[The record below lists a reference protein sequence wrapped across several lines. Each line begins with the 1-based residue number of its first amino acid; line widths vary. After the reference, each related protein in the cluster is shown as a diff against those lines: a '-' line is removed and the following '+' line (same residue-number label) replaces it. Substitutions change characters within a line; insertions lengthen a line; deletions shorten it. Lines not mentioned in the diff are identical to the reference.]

1 MKIILLLFSIV
12 ALLQQSCIKEECK
25 FDYPNYVFEIP
36 SSFSP
41 QKEIYNVGDTITIKS
56 TFTNS
61 VYDRS
66 TQRNYVLKNFKFYP
80 EFTIIKI
87 SQKTSDR
94 AAFFLF
100 DVIIEPQYN
109 ITYFYGSGSK
119 ELNYYGQ
126 FLNENSSYNLK
137 LSIVPKDTGLFV
149 FHHSSS
155 IDWDGI
161 GDQEQEF
168 EGKCDKK
175 GLELFV
181 NMNGNNENNIN
192 LLIQSPDEHYN
203 TWVLE
208 KPVARFH
215 SLGGYAFYVR

>member
-1 MKIILLLFSIV
+1 MKNIVILLIPAFV
-12 ALLQQSCIKEECK
+12 LLNSCTKEECK

-41 QKEIYNVGDTITIKS
+41 QKETYKIGDTIIIES
-56 TFTNS
+56 TFPNS

-66 TQRNYVLKNFKFYP
+66 TQRNYVLKNFKFFP

-87 SQKTSDR
+87 SNKISDR
-94 AAFFLF
+94 AAFFMF

-109 ITYFYGSGSK
+109 ITYFYGSASK
-119 ELNYYGQ
+119 VLSYYGQ
-126 FLNENSSYNLK
+126 FLNEISSYNLK

-175 GLELFV
+175 GLKVFV
-181 NMNGNNENNIN
+181 NMNENNENNIN

-208 KPVARFH
+208 KPVDRFH
-215 SLGGYAFYVR
+215 SLGGYAFYVK